1 MTRYAFGWCMTG
13 FVLSEYLQLS
23 LMNEGFHFM
32 AHDNT
37 SDVFTAV
44 FVRLQNTYVLS
55 GSAIKPMQHLD
66 FDASFDL
73 LVLTSIKSFFFE
85 FTLNFQDI
93 NTIWC
98 CKRY

>member
-1 MTRYAFGWCMTG
+1 MTRYAFGWCMTC

-55 GSAIKPMQHLD
+55 GSAIKTMQHLD